1 LQKKR
6 ESVLLI
12 STDPAHNLSDAFDQK
27 FSKEPGLV
35 HGFENLYAMEIDPT
49 QEVEEKD
56 VLGGNDMKFFKD
68 LIGSVPGIDEAMG
81 FAEVMKLVQSMKFDV
96 IVFDTAPTGHTL
108 RLLSFPTVLDKGI
121 GKIMSLKNKFSGI
134 FSQVS
139 SMFGSDMDADEM
151 TSKMEKTKQLIEEIN
166 RQFQNPNLTTFVCV
180 CIPEFLS
187 LYETERLVQELTK
200 FKIDV
205 DNIVINQVLFP
216 NKGSH
221 CGFCQSRVKMQQKY
235 INQIV
240 DLYEDFHVIKTPLLD
255 HEIRGNK
262 DLQEFSQH
270 LLKSYE
276 ESWKS
281 S

>member
-1 LQKKR
+1 
-6 ESVLLI
+6 
-12 STDPAHNLSDAFDQK
+12 LSDAFDQK

-68 LIGSVPGIDEAMG
+68 LVGSVPGIDEAMG
-81 FAEVMKLVQSMKFDV
+81 FAEVIKLVQSMKFDV

-108 RLLSFPTVLDKGI
+108 RLLSFPIVLDKGI

-151 TSKMEKTKQLIEEIN
+151 TNKMEKTKLLIEEIN

-205 DNIVINQVLFP
+205 DNIIINQVLFP
-216 NKGSH
+216 SKESH
-221 CGFCQSRVKMQQKY
+221 CGFCQARVKMQQKY

-255 HEIRGNK
+255 HEIRGIK
-262 DLQEFSQH
+262 DLGQFSQH
-270 LLKSYE
+270 LIKSYE
-276 ESWKS
+276 EAWNS